1 MTRLLFLLAAIPAFH
16 DQPSGTTA
24 SFRGV
29 SAVSGSVAWV
39 AGSKGAVLRTIDGGA
54 RWESLQIPDSSH
66 LDFRDV
72 HAESPQLAYVL
83 SAGPGPLSK
92 LFKTTDGGKTW
103 TLLLTN
109 PDEKGFLDAIA
120 FWDADHGLIMG
131 DPVDGQFVI
140 LRTDDG
146 GRTWD
151 RRPTPPALPGEGGF
165 AASGA
170 CLIVSGRNDAWFAT
184 GGKGAARVF
193 RSTDQGR
200 TWQVAAT
207 PVRNDIPT
215 AGIYGL
221 AIHGRHLIA
230 VGGSYDNPRDNT
242 ATAALSLDSGQ
253 SWKPIAGPGGFRS
266 AAAFTPGGT
275 AIITLGSHGASYST
289 DLGQTWNNLPGAAFH
304 ALSLTS
310 AGSGWAVGGKGRI
323 ARIHLENAIAR
334 RRQ

>member
-1 MTRLLFLLAAIPAFH
+1 MIRLLFLLTAIPAFQ

-29 SAVSGSVAWV
+29 SAVSESVAWV

-54 RWESLQIPDSSH
+54 RWESLQIPDSSD

-72 HAESPQLAYVL
+72 HAEGEQLAYVL

-146 GRTWD
+146 GKTWD
-151 RRPTPPALPGEGGF
+151 RRQTPPALPGEGAF
-165 AASGA
+165 AASGS

-184 GGKGAARVF
+184 GGKGGARVF

-221 AIHGRHLIA
+221 AVHGRHLIA
-230 VGGSYDNPRDNT
+230 VGGSYDNPKDNT
-242 ATAALSLDSGQ
+242 ATAALSLDAGQ
-253 SWKPIAGPGGFRS
+253 SWKPIAGPAGFRS
-266 AAAFTPGGT
+266 AAAFTSGGT
-275 AIITLGSHGASYST
+275 AIIAVGSHGASYSS
-289 DLGQTWNNLPGAAFH
+289 DLGQTWNDLPGAAFH

-323 ARIHLENAIAR
+323 TRVHWNMID
-334 RRQ
+334 

>member
-1 MTRLLFLLAAIPAFH
+1 MTRLLFLLAAIPAFQ

-39 AGSKGAVLRTIDGGA
+39 AGSKGAVLRTIDGGTS
-54 RWESLQIPDSSH
+54 WESLQIPDSSD

-72 HAESPQLAYVL
+72 HAESDQLAYVL

-146 GRTWD
+146 GKTWE

-230 VGGSYDNPRDNT
+230 VGGSYDNPNDNT

-253 SWKPIAGPGGFRS
+253 TWKPITGPGGFRS

-275 AIITLGSHGASYST
+275 AIVTLGSHGASYST

-323 ARIHLENAIAR
+323 ARIRVED
-334 RRQ
+334 